1 MHPPRCPYRGNAST
15 LRASREVHNKL
26 YEWKT
31 SNKMKFNGAKFQ
43 YLKYGHHK
51 DIKDNTMYFTES
63 MAEMI
68 QIVSLLRDLGVIM
81 SDDGKFEEHI
91 QKVVSNVRQKVRW
104 MLRIF
109 YTKRKDIFKQLWK
122 TLLQCHID
130 YCSQLYMPS
139 QSYWETFLWFYK

>member
-1 MHPPRCPYRGNAST
+1 
-15 LRASREVHNKL
+15 
-26 YEWKT
+26 
-31 SNKMKFNGAKFQ
+31 
-43 YLKYGHHK
+43 
-51 DIKDNTMYFTES
+51 MYFTES

-91 QKVVSNVRQKVRW
+91 QNVVSKIRQKVGW
-104 MLRIF
+104 MLRTF
-109 YTKRKDIFKQLWK
+109 YTRRKDILKQLWK

-139 QSYWETFLWFYK
+139 QSQALQAMRHLENMV